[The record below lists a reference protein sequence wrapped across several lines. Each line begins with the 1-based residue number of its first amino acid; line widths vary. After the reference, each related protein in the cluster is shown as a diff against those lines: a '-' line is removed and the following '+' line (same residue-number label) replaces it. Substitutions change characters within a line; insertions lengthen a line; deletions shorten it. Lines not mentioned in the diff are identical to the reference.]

1 MTIIE
6 FYDKAAIENIA
17 GALLCDPDRVILV
30 GHNQKKMQK
39 SILAY
44 ERVLAGKGKAVEFIP
59 RSVTQNCLQGIIDLL
74 TELVETYEDC
84 VFDLTGG
91 EDLYLVAVGTV
102 MSRYEGRVQCHR
114 FNFRNDKLY
123 DCDADGNVC
132 AVSSFDIT
140 VEDQISIYGGELV
153 TDPGCELCTYPWQF
167 SRDFT
172 CDIESMWEICRK
184 DPRLWN
190 AHIGTLGDICETF
203 ISSEDLA
210 VTFDRDTAKTVMKQK
225 GVPYA
230 FLPGIMFGLQ
240 KHGLIRDLVL
250 QDTVSFTFKNE
261 QVKRCLTVAGQI
273 LELAIASRLR
283 SITDKD
289 GLPLYNDVRVG
300 VVIDWDR
307 TDENDTYRTVNEI
320 DILAM
325 KGSIPIFISCK
336 NGWFDVNELYK
347 LNTVAERFGN
357 EYARTV
363 LVTTELSQTDERAK
377 YLRAR
382 AKDMNVRFVENPD
395 SITEKELEKEL
406 RSLWSNS

>member
-6 FYDKAAIENIA
+6 FFDKAAIENIA

-30 GHNQKKMQK
+30 GHNKKRMQK
-39 SILAY
+39 SILTY
-44 ERVLAGKGKAVEFIP
+44 ERVLAEKGRNVEFIP
-59 RSVTQNCLQGIIDLL
+59 RSVTQNDLQAIVALL
-74 TELVETYEDC
+74 AELVETYGDC
-84 VFDLTGG
+84 AFDLTGG
-91 EDLYLVAVGTV
+91 EDLYLVAVGIT
-102 MSRYEGRVQCHR
+102 MNRYGDKVQCHR
-114 FNFRNDKLY
+114 FNFRNDKVY
-123 DCDADGNVC
+123 DCDTDGNVC

-140 VEDQISIYGGELV
+140 AEDQISIYGGELV
-153 TDPGCELCTYPWQF
+153 TDPGCELYTYPWQF
-167 SRDFT
+167 SRDFI

-190 AHIGTLGDICETF
+190 AHIGTLGNICEAF
-203 ISSEDLA
+203 SSERDIA
-210 VTFDRDTAKTVMKQK
+210 VAFDRDAAKAEMKKK
-225 GVPYA
+225 GDPYA
-230 FLPGIMFGLQ
+230 FVPGIMYSLR

-250 QDTVSFTFKNE
+250 QETVSFTFKNE

-273 LELAIASRLR
+273 LELAIAQRLR

-289 GLPLYNDVRVG
+289 GSPLYNDVRVG
-300 VVIDWDR
+300 VVIDWDGEE
-307 TDENDTYRTVNEI
+307 ENEAYRTINEI

-325 KGSIPIFISCK
+325 KGSIPVFISCK
-336 NGWFDVNELYK
+336 NGYFDANELYK
-347 LNTVAERFGN
+347 LSAVAERFGN

-382 AKDMNVRFVENPD
+382 AKDMNVRFVEDPD
-395 SITEKELEKEL
+395 SMTEKELEKEL